1 MDIEPSPSSAEDLN
15 WQFTC
20 QLFRYQSDH
29 LDNKTAGVAV
39 SRNRNRGETKLF
51 QIFSRLF
58 LEQETKNS
66 TDGQQSATC
75 SKRISGRN
83 ICGTKMYLHEL
94 SIKMN
99 EMVFAQHSDEPMK
112 YQFLKQDY
120 TLHMFVRCLL
130 VSVIAFTLTLWV
142 WIPLRVYCV
151 FSLELFLK
159 NRNRRERGR
168 VWPLLLYYRFGI
180 QIHCCFNIIYLAYYK
195 NCSSLRRL
203 MNISH
208 PYSGWLV
215 CQNPVLVQWKA
226 K

>member
-1 MDIEPSPSSAEDLN
+1 MSVTPWNATKIITVDITNLVTRLGRPLKDCTQLYCHSSPRKVSEFLFPSFCHFFIQPLSVAIILDIEPSPSSAEDLN

-130 VSVIAFTLTLWV
+130 VSVIAFTLTL
-142 WIPLRVYCV
+142 
-151 FSLELFLK
+151 
-159 NRNRRERGR
+159 
-168 VWPLLLYYRFGI
+168 
-180 QIHCCFNIIYLAYYK
+180 
-195 NCSSLRRL
+195 
-203 MNISH
+203 
-208 PYSGWLV
+208 
-215 CQNPVLVQWKA
+215 
-226 K
+226 